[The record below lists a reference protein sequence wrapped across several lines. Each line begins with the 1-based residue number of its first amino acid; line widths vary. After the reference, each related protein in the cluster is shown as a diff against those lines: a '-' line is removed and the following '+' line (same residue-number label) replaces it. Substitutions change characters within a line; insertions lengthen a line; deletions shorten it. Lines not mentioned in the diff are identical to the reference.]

1 MGHFGHVK
9 LAAPVLH
16 IGYLRPIISI
26 LQAIC
31 KRCSHLLILPE
42 LRMKYL
48 RRLRRPDVDLV
59 DRKNIFADVIA
70 NSKKIKALKC
80 HHCDFQNGSV
90 KLLGTLKLVHF
101 CYGKGNEE
109 LHARFL
115 EECDYA
121 VRSNPELESLYARV
135 QEQLDPITIQTLF
148 SRIPPE
154 DCELLDINPK
164 HGAPQNMIFQY
175 MPVPPI
181 SIRPSVQ
188 MGIGQ
193 GTNEDD
199 LTVKISQ
206 MLIVSDIMEAAVE
219 KGQTIATLMDNW
231 ERLQLVNSK
240 YYNSDQPGVP
250 AMLRDPNP
258 TRSLCQRLKGKQGRF
273 RQNLSGKRVDFS
285 ARTVISPDPNLAIDE
300 VGVPIHVATNL
311 TYPERASAHNIA
323 KLRRLI
329 LNGPDQH
336 PGANF
341 VERADGSKVFLRFG
355 DRARTAERLR
365 IGDIVHRH
373 LRNGDLVLFNRQPSL
388 HRVSIMCHKARV
400 MPGRTLRFNEC
411 CCSPYNADF
420 DGDEMNLHL
429 PQTEEARAE
438 ALCLLGV
445 PHNLITPRSGEPLVA
460 ATQDFL
466 TASYLISLRD
476 RFFDRSEFSRLA
488 CYMSDAFDHV
498 DLPRPAVLRPVEL
511 WTGKQLFS
519 ILVSSNK
526 KDRITVDLELPSNK
540 LYDKAAKA
548 LQMCPNDG
556 YVYMR
561 NTELLSG
568 ILDKKSLG
576 GGSKHNLFHV
586 LLRDH
591 SPERAAQIMSRL
603 AKVCA
608 RWLGEQGFSI
618 GIADV
623 QPGPQLEAKKGSLI
637 SEGYARCA
645 EFISQF
651 QRGNLNPAPGCSLDQ
666 TLESELNGE
675 LSAVRVRAG
684 ELCKQELSRH
694 NAPLIMTLCGSKG
707 SEINISQM
715 VAVVGQQTV
724 SGGRISNG
732 FHLRTLPHFGLN
744 ARDPAAKGFVQNS
757 FYSGLTP
764 TEFFFHTMAG
774 REGLIDTAVKTA
786 ETGYMQRRLMKALE
800 DLSIHYDTTVRAA
813 SGNLIQFHYGDDGL
827 DPAHMEADSQPVEL
841 SRVFHHTQVLHPMR
855 DEPALAVDEVQPC
868 LEALLCSSRVD
879 ALGPG
884 AESFRSHFRTFF
896 LGSAADPGADCFVHR
911 LQKAHQHCMRAGLD
925 PSTDVYRITVD
936 NLCRTTQGQMKA
948 LFDIC
953 LKKYNNTICEPGTAV
968 GAIGAQSIGEPC
980 TQMTLKT
987 FHFAGVASMNITLGV
1002 PRIKEIIDAV
1012 TNISTPIIT
1021 GRLISDSDPIAA
1033 RIVKGRI
1040 EHTRLGGVVKT
1051 IREVFRKNDA
1061 YIEVILDTKAI
1072 QRLHLD
1078 ITLDS
1083 VRNLIIESVNPRL
1096 KLKSHQV
1103 IIHRHA
1109 IRCFPSSTDRLQ
1121 LLHSLN
1127 FLKRNLAAV
1136 TVHGFDGIERAVIS
1150 EVKSSPPQY
1159 TLLIEGSNLQAVLG
1173 TPGIDALETTSNN
1186 IMEVYAT
1193 LGIEAARATIVREIQ
1208 YTMSSHGIACDLR
1221 HLILLAETMTSKG
1234 RVLGIT
1240 RHGVAKMKSSI
1251 LMLAS
1256 FETPTAHLFDA
1267 AVHGRSDDV
1276 VGVSESII
1284 LGAPMPIGTGIFK
1297 VLQDLTTP
1305 LSELQTEN
1313 ANKLPLLL

>member
-9 LAAPVLH
+9 LGAPVLH

-31 KRCSHLLILPE
+31 KRCSHLLLPAD
-42 LRMKYL
+42 LRLKYL

-59 DRKNIFADVIA
+59 DRKTIFADVIA
-70 NSKKIKALKC
+70 HCKRIKSLEC
-80 HHCDFQNGSV
+80 QYCSFLNGSV
-90 KLLGTLKLVHF
+90 KVLGTLKLVHF
-101 CYGKGNEE
+101 CFGRGNEDA
-109 LHARFL
+109 HAQFL
-115 EECDYA
+115 RDFEYA
-121 VRSNPELESLYARV
+121 LKHNQELEALHSRV
-135 QEQLDPITIQTLF
+135 QEQLDPMMIQELF
-148 SRIPPE
+148 RRIPPE
-154 DCELLDINPK
+154 DIELLDMSALHALPPNL
-164 HGAPQNMIFQY
+164 IFQY
-175 MPVPPI
+175 MPVPPV

-188 MGIGQ
+188 MGLGQ
-193 GTNEDD
+193 GSNEDD

-206 MLIVSDIMEAAVE
+206 MLIVSDLMDASVD
-219 KGQTIATLMDNW
+219 KGQPVATLLDHW
-231 ERLQLVNSK
+231 ERLQLVNAK
-240 YYNSDQPGVP
+240 YYNSDQPGIP
-250 AMLRDPNP
+250 ALVRDPNP

-300 VGVPIHVATNL
+300 VGVPLQVATNM
-311 TYPERASAHNIA
+311 TYPERAFAGNIA
-323 KLRRLI
+323 RLRRLVV
-329 LNGPDQH
+329 NGTEIH

-341 VERADGSKVFLRFG
+341 VEYADGSKIFLRFAR
-355 DRARTAERLR
+355 DRSRIASNLR

-373 LRNGDLVLFNRQPSL
+373 LCNGDLVLFNRQPSL
-388 HRVSIMCHKARV
+388 HRVSIMCHRARV

-411 CCSPYNADF
+411 CCTPYNADF

-438 ALCLLGV
+438 AMCLLGV

-466 TASYLISLRD
+466 TSSYLFSLRD
-476 RFFDRSEFSRLA
+476 RFFDRTEFSRLA
-488 CYMSDAFDHV
+488 CYMSDAKEHV

-511 WTGKQLFS
+511 WTGKQLLS
-519 ILVSSNK
+519 VLLSSNVR
-526 KDRITVDLELPSNK
+526 DRITVNLEFPSNK
-540 LYDKAAKA
+540 LYDKSSK
-548 LQMCPNDG
+548 QMCASDG

-561 NTELLSG
+561 NSELLSG

-591 SPERAAQIMSRL
+591 SPERAARIMSRL

-623 QPGPQLEAKKGSLI
+623 QPSTHLEEKKAALVNA
-637 SEGYARCA
+637 GYAQCA
-645 EFISQF
+645 EIIDQF
-651 QRGNLNPAPGCSLDQ
+651 RSGQLTPLPGCTLDQ
-666 TLESELNGE
+666 TLESVLNGE
-675 LSAVRVRAG
+675 LSQVRNRAG

-715 VAVVGQQTV
+715 VAIVGQQTV
-724 SGGRISNG
+724 SGGRICDG
-732 FHLRTLPHFGLN
+732 FHMRTLPHFSFG

-800 DLSIHYDTTVRAA
+800 DLSIHYDATVRT
-813 SGNLIQFHYGDDGL
+813 SNGGLVQFHYGDDGL
-827 DPAHMEADSQPVEL
+827 DPAHMEGDSQPVEM
-841 SRVFHHTQVLHPMR
+841 SRVFHHTQVLHPNR
-855 DEPALAVDEVQPC
+855 NEASLQPEEIAAV
-868 LEALLCSSRVD
+868 LEEILCNKDIDRL
-879 ALGPG
+879 LGPG
-884 AESFRSHFRTFF
+884 KDGFRNHFRKFF
-896 LGSAADPGADCFVHR
+896 LGSATGNDDCFLQR
-911 LQKAHQHCMRAGLD
+911 LQSAHAHCREGNLQ
-925 PSTDVYRITVD
+925 PGTRLYERTVD
-936 NLCRTTQGQMKA
+936 NLCRVTRGQLDA
-948 LFDIC
+948 LFEIC
-953 LKKYNNTICEPGTAV
+953 LRKYTSTICEPGTAV

-1021 GRLISDSDPIAA
+1021 AKLIFDSDPVAA

-1040 EHTRLGGVVKT
+1040 EHTKLGGLART

-1061 YIEVILDTKAI
+1061 YVEVVLDLDLIE
-1072 QRLHLD
+1072 RLHLD
-1078 ITLDS
+1078 VSVSSVRQSILDS
-1083 VRNLIIESVNPRL
+1083 TQPRL
-1096 KLKSHQV
+1096 KLKPQQV
-1103 IIHRHA
+1103 MAHRNS
-1109 IRCFPSSTDRLQ
+1109 IRCFPASTDRQHLLQ
-1121 LLHSLN
+1121 ALG

-1136 TVHGFDGIERAVIS
+1136 TVHGFPGIERAVVS
-1150 EVKSSPPQY
+1150 QYQEKPPRY
-1159 TLLIEGSNLQAVLG
+1159 ELAVEGSNLLAVMG
-1173 TPGIDALETTSNN
+1173 TPGINAIDTTSNSV
-1186 IMEVYAT
+1186 MEVFAT
-1193 LGIEAARATIVREIQ
+1193 LGIEAARATIVQQIH
-1208 YTMSSHGIACDLR
+1208 YTVGSHGINVDLR
-1221 HLILLAETMTSKG
+1221 HLILLAETMTFKG

-1240 RHGVAKMKSSI
+1240 RHGVAKMKSSV

-1267 AVHGRSDDV
+1267 AVHGRSDTV

-1284 LGAPMPIGTGIFK
+1284 LGNAMPIGTGIFK
-1297 VLQDLTTP
+1297 ILQDVPP
-1305 LSELQTEN
+1305 LPAPTASF
-1313 ANKLPLLL
+1313 LLS